1 MSQNI
6 KANSTGAVAGL
17 GTFTFNVLVAGPY
30 YLRAQCTDV
39 PPSGLSI
46 VLNHNGSPV
55 ASSPSLN
62 TDVQSIEV
70 ESHIYCNV
78 SDVLTVVISSSST
91 NDQLLN
97 TVKTI
102 IRLDGG
108 SSS

>member
-6 KANSTGAVAGL
+6 KANSTQSVAGL
-17 GTFTFNVLVAGPY
+17 GTFTFNVLIAGPY

-46 VLNHNGSPV
+46 VLNHNGSPI

-62 TDVQSIEV
+62 TDVQSIEIDA
-70 ESHIYCNV
+70 HAYCAI
-78 SDVLTVVISSSST
+78 SDTLTVVISSSAT

-97 TVKTI
+97 TVKTN